1 MLVVDDDD
9 MTRITNQ
16 RMLAYLGYDAITPTS
31 EEEALALFEASRQD
45 ISGVI
50 TDVTMPGLGGVGTF
64 HRLREIYGQVKII
77 VSSGDPGSLAV
88 EELLGFG
95 ASYLLAK
102 PFPTEGLSRAVQ
114 SILQ

>member
-1 MLVVDDDD
+1 MI
-9 MTRITNQ
+9 RITNQ
-16 RMLAYLGYDAITPTS
+16 RMLAHLVYDTITPTS

-64 HRLREIYGQVKII
+64 RRLREIAGQVKII

-95 ASYLLAK
+95 AYYLLAK
-102 PFPTEGLSRAVQ
+102 PFPSEELSRAGE